1 METKIVKLFLRFSI
15 AAGMLSAVADR
26 FGIWYIEFSS
36 WGNWKAFLVYT
47 KSLNPWFP
55 TSIIPFVGGF
65 ATAAETI
72 FGLCLLIGF
81 KTELFAKL
89 AGYLTLLFGFAMS
102 FSISIKAPLDYSVFA
117 ASAAAFALSL
127 FKEKFLEVD
136 TLLYKT
142 KTVANPF

>member
-26 FGIWYIEFSS
+26 FGIWYKEVSS
-36 WGNWKAFLVYT
+36 WGNWKSFLVYT
-47 KSLNPWFP
+47 RSLNPWFP
-55 TSIIPFVGGF
+55 TSMIPFVGGV

-72 FGLCLLIGF
+72 FGFCLLIGF
-81 KTELFAKL
+81 KTEFFAKL
-89 AGYLTLLFGFAMS
+89 TGCLTLLFGIAMG

-127 FKEKFLEVD
+127 LKEKFFEVD
-136 TLLYKT
+136 TLLQ
-142 KTVANPF
+142 KTVAKYF